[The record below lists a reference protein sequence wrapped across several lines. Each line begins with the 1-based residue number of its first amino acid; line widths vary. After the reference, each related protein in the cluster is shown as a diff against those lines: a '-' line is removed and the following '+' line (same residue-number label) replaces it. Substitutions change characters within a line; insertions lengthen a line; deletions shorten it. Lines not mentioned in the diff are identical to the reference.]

1 MNKSKFYVAHLDAEK
16 VLIVDVGEGLSI
28 TNDAENAVMKLN
40 ADLLAGGSGG
50 IQGRKVFYRDTNGD
64 IDEMLTKDGEFAGF
78 KFCSAAQQDQLKAL
92 FSINLVLSS

>member
-28 TNDAENAVMKLN
+28 TNDAENVVMKLN

-50 IQGRKVFYRDTNGD
+50 IQGRQVFYRDTNGD
-64 IDEMLTKDGEFAGF
+64 IDEMITGNGEFIGF
-78 KFCSAAQQDQLKAL
+78 KFCSTAQQDKLKKL
-92 FSINLVLSS
+92 IK